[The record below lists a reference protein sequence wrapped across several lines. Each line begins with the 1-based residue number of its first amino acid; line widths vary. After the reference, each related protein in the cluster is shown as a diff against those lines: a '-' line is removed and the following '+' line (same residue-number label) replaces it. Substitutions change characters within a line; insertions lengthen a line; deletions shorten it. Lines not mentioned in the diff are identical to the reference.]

1 MPKRQTRT
9 SLRWNG
15 IHLPLLIIEE
25 KRVDT
30 LVSIGKSSAYLRLPY
45 TAPKAFKH
53 EKLIWAKKW
62 LLETLTEKPE
72 MAQRWKNKE
81 YRSGQV
87 IKTVFRDFVL
97 ELGTNPK
104 AKSTGTVHTKGKQ
117 LILSLPRLEEN
128 DYFTRDFVAKLISRG
143 IAAELLPEFS
153 ERVEAFN
160 KKYFKETITGIKLK
174 YLHSRWGSCAYSG
187 NLNFSS
193 KILLAPAPVMD
204 HIIIHELAHLKEM
217 NHSPRFWKWVEK
229 ADPHYKKHQDW
240 LNVHGDRLDF

>member
-1 MPKRQTRT
+1 MRNRQTRT

-25 KRVDT
+25 KRVDAR
-30 LVSIGKSSAYLRLPY
+30 VSIGKSSAYLRIPY

-81 YRSGQV
+81 YHSGQE
-87 IKTVFRDFVL
+87 IKTVFKTFVL
-97 ELGTNPK
+97 ELKTNQAR
-104 AKSTGTVHTKGKQ
+104 AKGTVHIKGNQ
-117 LILSLPRLEEN
+117 LILALPKLGEEE
-128 DYFTRDFVAKLISRG
+128 YYTRDFVATLISKG
-143 IAAELLPEFS
+143 ISADVLPAFS
-153 ERVEAFN
+153 ERVHGFN
-160 KKYFKETITGIKLK
+160 LRYFNGAINQIKLK

-193 KILLAPAPVMD
+193 KLLLAPTHIMD

-217 NHSPRFWKWVEK
+217 NHGPRFWKWVAK
-229 ADPHYKKHQDW
+229 ADPDYRTHEAW
-240 LNVHGDRLDF
+240 LHTHGDKLDF

>member
-1 MPKRQTRT
+1 MRNRQTRT

-25 KRVDT
+25 KRVDAR
-30 LVSIGKSSAYLRLPY
+30 VSIGKSSAYLRIPY

-81 YRSGQV
+81 YHSGQI
-87 IKTVFRDFVL
+87 IKTVFKDFVL
-97 ELGTNPK
+97 ELTTNK
-104 AKSTGTVHTKGKQ
+104 AKSTGTAHTKGNQ
-117 LILSLPRLEEN
+117 LILALPKLAEDE
-128 DYFTRDFVAKLISRG
+128 YYTRDFVATLISKG
-143 IAAELLPEFS
+143 ISADLLPAFS
-153 ERVEAFN
+153 ARVNGFN
-160 KKYFKETITGIKLK
+160 QRYYNEPIKNIKLK

-193 KILLAPAPVMD
+193 KLLLAPTHIMD

-217 NHSPRFWKWVEK
+217 NHGPRFWKWVAK
-229 ADPHYKKHQDW
+229 ADPDYRKHEAW
-240 LNVHGDRLDF
+240 LHTHGDKLDF

>member
-1 MPKRQTRT
+1 MRNRQTRT

-25 KRVDT
+25 KRVDAR
-30 LVSIGKSSAYLRLPY
+30 VSIGKSSAYLRIPY

-62 LLETLTEKPE
+62 LLETLSEKPE

-87 IKTVFRDFVL
+87 IKTVFKKFVL
-97 ELGTNPK
+97 ELTTN
-104 AKSTGTVHTKGKQ
+104 KSKSKGTVHTKGDQ
-117 LILSLPRLEEN
+117 LILALPKLEEG
-128 DYFTRDFVAKLISRG
+128 DYYTSDFVATLISKG
-143 IAAELLPEFS
+143 ISADLLPEFS
-153 ERVEAFN
+153 ARVHAYNRRFYNEPVN
-160 KKYFKETITGIKLK
+160 DIKLK

-193 KILLAPAPVMD
+193 KILLAPAEVMD

-217 NHSPRFWKWVEK
+217 NHSKRFWKWVEK
-229 ADPHYKKHQDW
+229 ADPEYKKHEAW
-240 LNVHGDRLDF
+240 LNTHGDKLDF

>member
-1 MPKRQTRT
+1 MRSRQTRT

-45 TAPKAFKH
+45 TAPKTFKH

-72 MAQRWKNKE
+72 MAQRWMNKE
-81 YRSGQV
+81 YHSGQE
-87 IKTVFRDFVL
+87 IKTVFKNFVL
-97 ELGTNPK
+97 ELSTN
-104 AKSTGTVHTKGKQ
+104 KSKTNGTVHAKGNQ
-117 LILSLPRLEEN
+117 LILSLPKLEEN
-128 DYFTRDFVAKLISRG
+128 DYYTRDFVATLISKG
-143 IAAELLPEFS
+143 VSADLLPEFS
-153 ERVEAFN
+153 ERVEGFN
-160 KKYFKETITGIKLK
+160 RRYFNGTINHIKLK
-174 YLHSRWGSCAYSG
+174 YLHSRWGSCAVNG

-193 KILLAPAPVMD
+193 KILLAPTVIMD

-229 ADPHYKKHQDW
+229 ADPDYKKHQAW
-240 LNVHGDRLDF
+240 LNANGDKLDF